1 MSRQKKIEE
10 ADYRVREDLEE
21 KWVWR
26 SYLLAVLFSFVASVF
41 AFLFQ
46 PFFFLAWVSVLFAY
60 PFGMLFGD
68 YLFYRKEGLSRTEA
82 LKSLF

>member
-1 MSRQKKIEE
+1 MEE

-21 KWVWR
+21 EWVWR
-26 SYLLAVLFSFVASVF
+26 SYIIAVLFSFVASVLAF
-41 AFLFQ
+41 AFQ

-68 YLFYRKEGLSRTEA
+68 YLFYRKEGLSRTET
-82 LKSLF
+82 LESLF

>member
-1 MSRQKKIEE
+1 MEE

-21 KWVWR
+21 EWVWG
-26 SYLLAVLFSFVASVF
+26 SYLLAVLFSFVASVI

-60 PFGMLFGD
+60 PVGMLFGD

>member
-1 MSRQKKIEE
+1 MEE

-21 KWVWR
+21 ELVLK
-26 SYLLAVLFSFVASVF
+26 SYLLAVLFSFVASVI

-60 PFGMLFGD
+60 PFGMFFGIICFIGTKD
-68 YLFYRKEGLSRTEA
+68 YRE
-82 LKSLF
+82 LKR